1 MEHDDLLIQMETIP
15 TRLSISRLQNGWK
28 EFSCYL
34 SFQNNQAIP
43 IEHISWNFSVPKHER
58 PILNGSH
65 LVTGPE
71 QEIGRVAI
79 AALLPLEWEDG
90 EFIVEID
97 SIQQSNIFKW
107 EMVAYHQSGSF
118 QLPFTGQ
125 VLILGGHRIGEVHR
139 SAWQIPSQ
147 QMGWDMIPLGK
158 DGLRLLK
165 GKETENLRA
174 DDFVAFGQ
182 AVLAPAEG
190 RVVKAVD
197 SQPDLTHVGQLPQDM
212 NYYLEDLTRANGNYV
227 IINHGDG
234 VWSLLAHLRNGSVN
248 VQAGQEI
255 EGGQVIGEMGNSG
268 FSSGPHLHI
277 HFMDGPDLL
286 SASPL
291 PIEFDIEGET
301 YAPQSGEIIS
311 S

>member
-1 MEHDDLLIQMETIP
+1 MKHDNLPLQVETIP
-15 TRLSISRLQNGWK
+15 ARLSISRLQNGWK
-28 EFSCYL
+28 EFFCYL
-34 SFQNNQAIP
+34 SFQSSQATP
-43 IEHISWNFSVPKHER
+43 IERVSWDFTVSKLEK
-58 PILNGSH
+58 PILSGSH
-65 LVTGPE
+65 LVTEQE

-79 AALLPLEWEDG
+79 ATLLPLEWEAG
-90 EFIVEID
+90 EFIVEMG
-97 SIQQSNIFKW
+97 SFQHANIFKW
-107 EMVAYHQSGSF
+107 EVVAYHQSGSF

-197 SQPDLTHVGQLPQDM
+197 GQPDLTHVGQLPQDM
-212 NYYLEDLTRANGNYV
+212 NYYLEDLTRASGNYV
-227 IINHGDG
+227 IIDHGGG
-234 VWSLLAHLRNGSVN
+234 VWSCLAHLRNGSMK
-248 VQAGQEI
+248 VQAGQEVKV
-255 EGGQVIGEMGNSG
+255 GQVIGEMGNSG

-291 PIEFDIEGET
+291 PIELDIEGET
-301 YAPQSGEIIS
+301 YAPQSGEIVS